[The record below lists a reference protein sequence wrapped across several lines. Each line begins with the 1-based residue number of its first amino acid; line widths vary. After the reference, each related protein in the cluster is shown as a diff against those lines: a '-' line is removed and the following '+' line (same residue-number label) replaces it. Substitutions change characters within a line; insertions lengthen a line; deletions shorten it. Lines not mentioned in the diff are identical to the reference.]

1 MPLTLIQGR
10 ANLMAQMNYRLFLPV
25 AAALAVV
32 SCATL
37 NRPLSSSGDFD
48 PLTAPGS
55 IKRSEPGMA
64 GASSFS
70 PGQFVTA
77 VTDNTAFFKQRPR
90 GESDADKLLKL
101 GTRMKVVATDGAY
114 LKVELDSGEVGYV
127 ASVLVSDPGAPAAG
141 LPGVPGE
148 IQVYPPLPGGAVKP
162 VDQSL
167 PVIPPGEGPPGTSV
181 PTVIDPAA
189 KPSDV
194 PVPAPADV
202 KPPAETKTPVEA
214 PEKPAGN

>member
-1 MPLTLIQGR
+1 
-10 ANLMAQMNYRLFLPV
+10 MNYRLLLPV

-32 SCATL
+32 SCETL

-55 IKRSEPGMA
+55 IKKSDPGMA
-64 GASSFS
+64 GGGSFS

-90 GESDADKLLKL
+90 GEADADKLLKL

-114 LKVELDSGEVGYV
+114 VKVELDSGEVGFV
-127 ASVLVSDPGAPAAG
+127 ASVLVSDPAAPAAG

-148 IQVYPPLPGGAVKP
+148 IQVYPPLPGGAVRP
-162 VDQSL
+162 VDQTL
-167 PVIPPGEGPPGTSV
+167 PVIPPGEAPPGGAV

-189 KPSDV
+189 TPNEV
-194 PVPAPADV
+194 PAPAPADV
-202 KPPAETKTPVEA
+202 KSPTETKTPAEA

>member
-1 MPLTLIQGR
+1 
-10 ANLMAQMNYRLFLPV
+10 MAQMNYRVFLPV
-25 AAALAVV
+25 AAALSVV
-32 SCATL
+32 SCQTLKSL
-37 NRPLSSSGDFD
+37 NRPLASGSDFD

-55 IKRSEPGMA
+55 IKKSDPGMA
-64 GASSFS
+64 GGGSFS

-90 GESDADKLLKL
+90 GEGDADKLLKL
-101 GTRMKVVATDGAY
+101 GTRMKVVASDGAY

-127 ASVLVSDPGAPAAG
+127 ASVLVNDPAAPVAG
-141 LPGVPGE
+141 LPGAPGE
-148 IQVYPPLPGGAVKP
+148 IQVYPPLPGGAIRP

-167 PVIPPGEGPPGTSV
+167 PVIPPGEAPPGTAV

-189 KPSDV
+189 TPNEV
-194 PVPAPADV
+194 PTPAPTDV
-202 KPPAETKTPVEA
+202 KPPSETKPAGETKAPAEA

>member
-1 MPLTLIQGR
+1 
-10 ANLMAQMNYRLFLPV
+10 MNYRLLLPV
-25 AAALAVV
+25 AAAFSVV

-37 NRPLSSSGDFD
+37 NRPLSSGGDFD

-55 IKRSEPGMA
+55 IKKSDPGMS
-64 GASSFS
+64 GGGSFS

-90 GESDADKLLKL
+90 GEADADKLLKL
-101 GTRMKVVATDGAY
+101 GTRMKVVASDGAY

-127 ASVLVSDPGAPAAG
+127 ASVLVSDPAAPAAG
-141 LPGVPGE
+141 LPGAPGE
-148 IQVYPPLPGGAVKP
+148 VQVYPPLGPLKP

-167 PVIPPGEGPPGTSV
+167 PVIPPGEAPPSGAV

-189 KPSDV
+189 APNEV
-194 PVPAPADV
+194 PVPAPTDV
-202 KPPAETKTPVEA
+202 KPPSEGTPAAESKPAGETKPPAEA